1 MKSSDTLQVFSPIDG
16 ALVLERSAADDQQ
29 IQATLERARVGQ
41 ARWRSFPL
49 QDRLDL
55 LGRFVDA
62 MMAKTEQLG
71 PELSVM
77 MGRPVRF
84 SAGELRGFEERAR
97 KMIALAPE
105 ALARIDVGDGRY
117 VERDPL
123 GVVFVVAAWNYP
135 YLIAVNSVVPALA
148 AGNSVILKH
157 SSQTLIC
164 AERFAE
170 ALNEAGLPEGVFQ
183 VLHLTHQAT
192 EDLVAGG
199 KVDTVLFTGSVGGG
213 RALHRAAGGSF
224 TPMGLEL
231 GGKDPAYVRED
242 ADIEFAAENLAEGAF
257 FNSGQSCCGIER
269 IYVHQKGYEEFLDR
283 LCFHSRSW
291 KLGNPLED
299 ATTLG
304 PMVRPSAAEAVRRQV
319 QLALDGGAE
328 ALLKSGFGE
337 GAYLPPEILIGVHHG
352 MEIMTEETF
361 GPVVGVMAV
370 ESDEEAVLM
379 MNDSQFGLTASV
391 WTEDLHRAQA
401 IGHKLET
408 GTVFANRCDYL
419 DPALAWTGVKNSG
432 RGCTLSRVG
441 YEQLTRPKSYHMR
454 AVPR

>member
-1 MKSSDTLQVFSPIDG
+1 MQVFSPIDG
-16 ALVLERSAADDQQ
+16 ALVLERPAADAEE
-29 IQATLERARVGQ
+29 IQDTIERARAGHE
-41 ARWRSFPL
+41 RWRSFPL
-49 QDRLDL
+49 EERLEI

-62 MMAKTEQLG
+62 MMAKADQLG
-71 PELSVM
+71 QELSVM
-77 MGRPVRF
+77 MGRPIRF
-84 SAGELRGFEERAR
+84 SGGELRGFEERAR

-105 ALARIDVGDGRY
+105 ALARLEVGDGRY

-123 GVVFVVAAWNYP
+123 GVAFVVAAWNYP

-157 SSQTLIC
+157 SSQTLVC

-170 ALNEAGLPEGVFQ
+170 AFQEAGLPEGVFQ

-213 RALHRAAGGSF
+213 RALHQAAGGSF

-231 GGKDPAYVRED
+231 GGKDPAYVRAD

-269 IYVHQKGYEEFLDR
+269 IYVHEKVYEEFLDR
-283 LCFHSRSW
+283 LCFHARTW
-291 KLGNPLED
+291 KLGNPLEES
-299 ATTLG
+299 TTLG

-328 ALLKSGFGE
+328 ALLGSGFGE
-337 GAYLPPEILIGVHHG
+337 GAYLPAEILVGVHHG
-352 MEIMTEETF
+352 MELMTEETF

-432 RGCTLSRVG
+432 RGCTLSKVG
-441 YEQLTRPKSYHMR
+441 YEQLTRPKSYSLR